1 MGDRLD
7 EPLRLGTLLDPAGR
21 RLGLGAPESVGRLWA
36 GWVDIVGPAMAGHAE
51 PSSFRDG
58 VLRVRTDS
66 PTWATE
72 IGYLSENIR
81 TAANAWLGKEIVR
94 EVEVWTSPTKVRALR
109 APSAGHE
116 ARARVGRRGGG
127 QPETDPE
134 KAFERARRAWARVR
148 GQGRD
153 EGVSR
158 TGQSGKTSW

>member
-1 MGDRLD
+1 MSNHLD
-7 EPLRLGTLLDPAGR
+7 EPLRLRALLDPVGR
-21 RLGLGAPESVGRLWA
+21 RLGLGAPDSVGRLWA

-94 EVEVWTSPTKVRALR
+94 EVRVWTSPTKVRAR
-109 APSAGHE
+109 GAPSAVQE
-116 ARARVGRRGGG
+116 ARARVGWRGVR
-127 QPETDPE
+127 QPESDPK
-134 KAFERARRAWARVR
+134 KAFERARRAWARRR

-153 EGVSR
+153 EGVS
-158 TGQSGKTSW
+158 